1 MPSLER
7 RVCTSLPRAHSHSP
21 GSGENA
27 ECRVSEQRRSGNEE
41 GERYRECGCAAV
53 SWRDLEHKPSLG
65 LSWENRA

>member
-27 ECRVSEQRRSGNEE
+27 ECRSSAAVGMRKGRDTES
-41 GERYRECGCAAV
+41 AAV
-53 SWRDLEHKPSLG
+53 SWRDLEHKQSLE